1 LKRPGLA
8 AGLFLLFY
16 GAGRT
21 ISEQFREPDS
31 FTWGVMP
38 DWLTMGQL
46 LSLPM
51 WIGGAFLV
59 WNALR
64 KPPVSTAG
72 A

>member
-1 LKRPGLA
+1 
-8 AGLFLLFY
+8 
-16 GAGRT
+16 
-21 ISEQFREPDS
+21 
-31 FTWGVMP
+31 MP